1 MYKINW
7 SNGCS
12 KVNLVNCPHIMWA
25 SSVDRTWDSMVGT
38 TKVVNSSNFGKVK
51 FVRVLN
57 KLGVVHIAAST
68 SRIPMV

>member
-1 MYKINW
+1 
-7 SNGCS
+7 
-12 KVNLVNCPHIMWA
+12 
-25 SSVDRTWDSMVGT
+25 MVGT